1 MMSVQFGCP
10 EANRSTQSDQPSWRL
25 VHGTRR
31 SLRAAERTAK
41 GVATVHIVL
50 LFYWIDPLQPMQT
63 KISLFSVPNAAKHIH
78 AR

>member
-10 EANRSTQSDQPSWRL
+10 EANRSTQSDQPS
-25 VHGTRR
+25 VHGTR